1 MKSATNAGPLAR
13 DSEALSSLLDG
24 ELDAEHCQ
32 SLLAALCADP
42 ALRSS
47 WVAFHV
53 VGDALRSSE
62 VAAGHSAGFC
72 DRVAAA
78 IAQEPTVFAPVAAR
92 ARGTTSTRV
101 RRYVLPGLAVAAS
114 AAVLGFVVV
123 PMMQAPPAVVQH
135 AALPAPSVVAGVVA
149 TANPTAA
156 SVASGRAASTVA
168 NARAFQ
174 AYLLAH
180 REMTSGAALP
190 RATPY
195 LRPAADSAD
204 R

>member
-1 MKSATNAGPLAR
+1 MKSAANAGPGAR

-24 ELDAEHCQ
+24 ELDGEESQ
-32 SLLAALCADP
+32 SMMAALCTDP
-42 ALRSS
+42 GLRSN
-47 WVAFHV
+47 WIAFHV

-72 DRVAAA
+72 ERVAAA
-78 IAQEPTVFAPVAAR
+78 IAQEPTVLAPAAAR
-92 ARGTTSTRV
+92 TRGARL
-101 RRYVLPGLAVAAS
+101 RRYGLPGLAVAAS

-123 PMMQAPPAVVQH
+123 PMMQTPSPAVQQ
-135 AALPAPSVVAGVVA
+135 AALPAPSTAAGVVA
-149 TANPTAA
+149 SASPTAA
-156 SVASGRAASTVA
+156 SVATGRAASTVA

-204 R
+204 GR

>member
-24 ELDAEHCQ
+24 ELEAEHCE

-47 WVAFHV
+47 WVSFHV

-62 VAAGHSAGFC
+62 VAAGHSAAFC

-78 IAQEPTVFAPVAAR
+78 IAQEPTVLAPAAAR
-92 ARGTTSTRV
+92 ARGASTRV

-123 PMMQAPPAVVQH
+123 PMMQTPPSAVQQ
-135 AALPAPSVVAGVVA
+135 AALPAPSVVAGAVA

-156 SVASGRAASTVA
+156 SVAGGRAASTVA

-190 RATPY
+190 RATPS

-204 R
+204 GR

>member
-1 MKSATNAGPLAR
+1 MNSAANAGPLSR
-13 DSEALSSLLDG
+13 DREALSSLLDG
-24 ELDAEHCQ
+24 ELDAEHSQ
-32 SLLAALCADP
+32 SVLAALCADP
-42 ALRSS
+42 GLRSH

-72 DRVAAA
+72 QRVAAA
-78 IAQEPTVFAPVAAR
+78 VAQEPTVLAPRAAAR
-92 ARGTTSTRV
+92 ERGARL
-101 RRYVLPGLAVAAS
+101 RRYGLPGLAVAAS
-114 AAVLGFVVV
+114 AAVLGFIVV
-123 PMMQAPPAVVQH
+123 PMMQTPSPAVQQ

-204 R
+204 GR